1 MITKESQLIFSEIFI
16 GNLLNVYFDDN
27 QTPGNNFL
35 RGNACLSQPS
45 ILIKLLEQKEFV
57 FVVSLVKLQIKK
69 DVLTLKAKT
78 SFFCSTQVD
87 LDRISLAPQP

>member
-27 QTPGNNFL
+27 LTPCNNFL

-45 ILIKLLEQKEFV
+45 ILIKLKKKKEFV
-57 FVVSLVKLQIKK
+57 FVVSLVKSQIKK
-69 DVLTLKAKT
+69 DVLTLKGKNVLFLQYP
-78 SFFCSTQVD
+78 S
-87 LDRISLAPQP
+87 

>member
-16 GNLLNVYFDDN
+16 GNLLNVYFADN
-27 QTPGNNFL
+27 QMPCNNFL

-57 FVVSLVKLQIKK
+57 SVVSLVKSHIKK
-69 DVLTLKAKT
+69 DVLTLKGKNVLFLQYP
-78 SFFCSTQVD
+78 S
-87 LDRISLAPQP
+87 

>member
-27 QTPGNNFL
+27 LTPVNIFL

-57 FVVSLVKLQIKK
+57 FVVSLVKSHIKK
-69 DVLTLKAKT
+69 DVLTLKGKNVLFLQYP
-78 SFFCSTQVD
+78 S
-87 LDRISLAPQP
+87 

>member
-27 QTPGNNFL
+27 QTPVNNFL

-57 FVVSLVKLQIKK
+57 FVVKSHIKK
-69 DVLTLKAKT
+69 DVLTLKGKNVLFLQYP
-78 SFFCSTQVD
+78 SR
-87 LDRISLAPQP
+87 LG

>member
-16 GNLLNVYFDDN
+16 GNLLNVYFGDN
-27 QTPGNNFL
+27 LTPVNNFL

-57 FVVSLVKLQIKK
+57 FVVSLVKSHIKK
-69 DVLTLKAKT
+69 DVLTLKGKNVLFLQYP
-78 SFFCSTQVD
+78 S
-87 LDRISLAPQP
+87 

>member
-1 MITKESQLIFSEIFI
+1 QS
-16 GNLLNVYFDDN
+16 
-27 QTPGNNFL
+27 
-35 RGNACLSQPS
+35 R

>member
-16 GNLLNVYFDDN
+16 GNLLNVYFDNN

-35 RGNACLSQPS
+35 RNACLSQLS

-57 FVVSLVKLQIKK
+57 FVVSLVKSHIKGR
-69 DVLTLKAKT
+69 
-78 SFFCSTQVD
+78 SY
-87 LDRISLAPQP
+87 P

>member
-1 MITKESQLIFSEIFI
+1 MITKESELIFSEIFF

-27 QTPGNNFL
+27 LTPGNNFL

-57 FVVSLVKLQIKK
+57 FVVSLVKSQIKK
-69 DVLTLKAKT
+69 DVLTLKGKNVLFLQYP
-78 SFFCSTQVD
+78 S
-87 LDRISLAPQP
+87 

>member
-35 RGNACLSQPS
+35 RGNVCLSQLS

-57 FVVSLVKLQIKK
+57 FVVSLVKSHIKK
-69 DVLTLKAKT
+69 DVLTLKGKNVL
-78 SFFCSTQVD
+78 FCSTQVD

>member
-27 QTPGNNFL
+27 QTPVNNFL

-69 DVLTLKAKT
+69 DVPKLTWVGSRWLHNLEIADPT
-78 SFFCSTQVD
+78 NPAGGF
-87 LDRISLAPQP
+87 